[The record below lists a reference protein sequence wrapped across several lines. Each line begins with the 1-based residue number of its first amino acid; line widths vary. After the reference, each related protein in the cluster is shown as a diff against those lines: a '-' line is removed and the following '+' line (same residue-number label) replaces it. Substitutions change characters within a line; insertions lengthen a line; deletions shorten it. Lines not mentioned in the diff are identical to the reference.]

1 MFTFLVEILHAQKPP
16 EDESGLGVDSRVHEQ
31 PEDDI
36 PANVNELVSRAKAG
50 DSDAFSE
57 IAAAFER
64 FVYNT
69 ACRALYAAGAGASE
83 ADDVA
88 QEALIKAWRSI
99 GSFRGDCSFTTW
111 LFRITVNAAK
121 DSVRRASR
129 RQTIPLTRQN
139 DDGEDEIWDVPVTT
153 GGEVPEYSVERAE
166 TIQAVRDAIGLLPE
180 DQRQVIVMRD
190 IHELPYSEI
199 ARVLGLEEGT
209 VKSRI
214 SRGRAN
220 LKKILKNRELL

>member
-1 MFTFLVEILHAQKPP
+1 MFTFLAEIIQTQKPP
-16 EDESGLGVDSRVHEQ
+16 NDELHERPQ
-31 PEDDI
+31 EQDTQDV
-36 PANVNELVSRAKAG
+36 PANIDELVSRAKAG

-57 IAAAFER
+57 IASVFER
-64 FVYNT
+64 FVYNA
-69 ACRALYAAGAGASE
+69 ACRALYAAGAGASDAE
-83 ADDVA
+83 DVA
-88 QEALIKAWRSI
+88 KDALIKAWRSI

-121 DSVRRASR
+121 DSVRRSSR
-129 RQTIPLTRQN
+129 RQTVPLTRQN

-153 GGEVPEYSVERAE
+153 GSEVPEYAVSRAE
-166 TIQAVRDAIGLLPE
+166 TIRAVREAVSRLPE

-199 ARVLGLEEGT
+199 ARILGLEEGT

-220 LKKILKNRELL
+220 LKKILKNTELL